1 MTYVSVGAAD
11 GVYKLGTDP
20 DGIVQAGAKALN
32 SSTGERFSR
41 HMANSFD
48 EDDTLIDLLGTRSP
62 ASTPPATPRAE
73 TTAELSV
80 SNKTETVG
88 RSSVTN
94 KPEFSNSKR
103 LVTDTKLWKK
113 LTGSGGKKG

>member
-11 GVYKLGTDP
+11 GVYKLSTDP
-20 DGIVQAGAKALN
+20 DGIVQAGVKVLN

-62 ASTPPATPRAE
+62 ASTPPVTPRAE

-80 SNKTETVG
+80 RNKTETVG
-88 RSSVTN
+88 QSSVAR
-94 KPEFSNSKR
+94 KPEFPNSKR

-113 LTGSGGKKG
+113 LTESHNKKK